1 MAPPSAPDWFDADRA
16 GFMQGGVSISLGAR
30 DAALRPSVTRG
41 LGCRVLPGG
50 EVRVYVDA
58 TLSQDLLR
66 DVAANGQVAVVFS
79 DIVRHRTLQVK
90 AADARVLAPDGDDH
104 RAIDGYLDRFTAVVV
119 GLGYPEP
126 VPRALLASEPG
137 ARAVIAC
144 RPHEG
149 FEQTPGPQAGQRL
162 EPAP

>member
-1 MAPPSAPDWFDADRA
+1 MAPNPHPDWFDADRA
-16 GFMQGGVSISLGAR
+16 DFMQSGVSMSLASR

-58 TLSQDLLR
+58 PLSAQLLR
-66 DVAANGQVAVVFS
+66 DVADSRQVAVVFS

-90 AADARVLAPDGDDH
+90 ATDARVAALDADDQ
-104 RAIDGYLDRFTAVVV
+104 RAADGYSARFAEAVV
-119 GLGYPEP
+119 GLGYPAA
-126 VPRALLASEPG
+126 VPAALLG
-137 ARAVIAC
+137 ATPTLRMAVVFH
-144 RPHEG
+144 PHEG

-162 EPAP
+162 EPAR